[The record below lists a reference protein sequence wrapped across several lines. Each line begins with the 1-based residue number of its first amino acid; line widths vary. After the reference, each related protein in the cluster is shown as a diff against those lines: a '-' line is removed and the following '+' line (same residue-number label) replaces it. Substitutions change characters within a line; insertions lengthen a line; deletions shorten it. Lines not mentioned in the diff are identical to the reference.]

1 MVSTIARNNK
11 GADTASPGRLP
22 TTREDC
28 SPMASSDDTTRG
40 PRAIETA
47 YKGYRFRSR
56 IEARWAVFFD
66 TLGVRWEYEKEGYE
80 LANGARYLPDFWL
93 PDLGCFVEVKG
104 ADPTPDERG
113 LADQLSQEHGAPVI
127 IVHGEIGSGP
137 WPCWA
142 SDIGHSSGGQSY
154 WEVRWFVCGC
164 GKPKVSWGS
173 GCNRI
178 VNGQTWMGLPYWCA
192 WDEHYRADT
201 CGPKFPEY
209 LAISSTSRAVNA
221 ARSARFGK
229 RGRG

>member
-93 PDLGCFVEVKG
+93 PDLECFVEVKG
-104 ADPTPDERG
+104 AEPTDDEHN
-113 LADQLSQEHGAPVI
+113 LAHLLREESGSPVV
-127 IVHGEIGSGP
+127 IVHGEVSSGP
-137 WPCWA
+137 WPCYA
-142 SDIGHSSGGQSY
+142 HDIGHDSGGN
-154 WEVRWFVCGC
+154 WDGLVRWFVCEC
-164 GKPKVSWGS
+164 GKPKVSWGD
-173 GCNRI
+173 GCHVA
-178 VNGQTWMGLPYWCA
+178 VNGRTWASLPHWCG
-192 WDEHYRADT
+192 WDTSYSIDA

-209 LAISSTSRAVNA
+209 LAVSSTSRAVNA